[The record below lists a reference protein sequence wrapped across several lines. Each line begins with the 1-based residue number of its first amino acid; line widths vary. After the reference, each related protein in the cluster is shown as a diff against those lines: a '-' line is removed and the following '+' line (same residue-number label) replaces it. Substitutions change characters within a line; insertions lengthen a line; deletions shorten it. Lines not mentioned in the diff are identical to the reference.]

1 MTKTRRELFR
11 QGILVASTF
20 GTGRW
25 MAPGRAA
32 TDGLP
37 ALPPEVIDSHTHFY
51 DPSRPEGV
59 PWPPPDDKVLRR
71 TVLPAEW
78 ERVVAPLGVTGTVAV
93 EASPWVED
101 TQWLLDLAQRH
112 AQAAARQGIV
122 AVIGNLPLGLPGC
135 GALIDRF
142 AAIPRFRG
150 IRVNGDALLAGLEDR
165 AYRADLGRLVD
176 HGLAIDVNHG
186 AVFAAVDRLA
196 PQYRGLRI
204 VVDHLGGPEVAPPGP
219 APQWSAGVERVARH
233 GNVWMKVSAILES
246 AVQASRAAGGEG
258 EVPQPEAVVPWL
270 DTAFAGF
277 GDGRILYGSNWPVSD
292 LAGTYADVLG
302 LVRGYVAGRGEDSG
316 RAFWAGAAADA
327 YRWPET
333 G

>member
-101 TQWLLDLAQRH
+101 TQWLLDLAERH
-112 AQAAARQGIV
+112 GVAQFDPLRRQ
-122 AVIGNLPLGLPGC
+122 VIHT
-135 GALIDRF
+135 AQF
-142 AAIPRFRG
+142 TA
-150 IRVNGDALLAGLEDR
+150 AGLAQLHDR
-165 AYRADLGRLVD
+165 ADELTRRNQRALDHRLVD
-176 HGLAIDVNHG
+176 LAH
-186 AVFAAVDRLA
+186 LA
-196 PQYRGLRI
+196 
-204 VVDHLGGPEVAPPGP
+204 LGP
-219 APQWSAGVERVARH
+219 
-233 GNVWMKVSAILES
+233 
-246 AVQASRAAGGEG
+246 
-258 EVPQPEAVVPWL
+258 
-270 DTAFAGF
+270 
-277 GDGRILYGSNWPVSD
+277 
-292 LAGTYADVLG
+292 
-302 LVRGYVAGRGEDSG
+302 VRGVGDDLL
-316 RAFWAGAAADA
+316 DA
-327 YRWPET
+327 VLPDHPVDDV